1 MDVSLKC
8 LKQFVDLTGLT
19 PEDISRGLTYAGI
32 EVEETRPLAYATK
45 LCVGEIKK
53 CELVPDTHL
62 HLCQIDLGSKYG
74 TKQIICGAPN
84 ARKGLKVCV
93 ALEGCELN
101 GGKIN
106 HSVIKGYDSEGM
118 CCSILE
124 LGIDKKY
131 LKPEEYEGII
141 ELGDDAEVGDENVL
155 TYLGLDDYVF
165 SLAILANR
173 PDLLSVI
180 NVAREVGA
188 IFNRKV
194 TIPSYKELVTYKTDF
209 AVSSATP
216 KCTQFAGKEIKGLS
230 NKGESPLWLSRYLM
244 AMGVR
249 SISPIIDIGNY
260 VMLLTGQPL
269 HMYDRNKLLG
279 HSLVAKDTYE
289 GDFVALDEKTYK
301 VCKGDIVICSEDSPM
316 CLGGVMGSL
325 ACAVDSET
333 TNIVIESA
341 SFESA
346 TIRHTSQRLGLAS
359 ESSSR
364 FVKGTNHFQSEFVLN
379 LASELIAEICSA
391 SEFSQ
396 RLSYQSEKEKVHEIS
411 ATYEQINHRLGTS
424 FTSEEINNALTRL
437 YFEVKSKKDS
447 FTVTVPSFRL
457 DVSLVEDLAE
467 EVGRLL
473 GYDHIPSVLPE
484 FSASIGGVSPL
495 QEKISLISDLLLSKG
510 LDRILTYTLLS
521 EKETNFTSF
530 FNNDAYHVMYPLT
543 DDHEVVRT
551 SLSHSMLKAISY
563 NVSRQNKNLALFEVS
578 EISTRNG
585 YTHHLCIGLANNK
598 LEQSS
603 LTTREYD
610 FYDLKGLLEAIFHI
624 LGIEGSRYKLEANT
638 CVNELHPYRSATIS
652 VSGTKI
658 GYLGEVHPSL
668 LPSYELKNNK
678 VLVLEIELD
687 ELLNMKVSPSKM
699 EKISRYPSVTHD
711 LSLIVSKEVSISDL
725 CKTIKANSNGL
736 VVDTSVF
743 DIYEGEGIAPGSKSV
758 AISITYCSDTHTLE
772 EKEVTLVEDNIKFEL
787 YKRHKAVLRG

>member
-8 LKQFVDLTGLT
+8 LSQFVDLSGLT
-19 PEDISRGLTYAGI
+19 PEDISTGLTYAGI

-45 LCVGEIKK
+45 LCVGEIKE
-53 CELVPDTHL
+53 CELIPETHL
-62 HLCQIDLGSKYG
+62 HICKIDLGSKYG
-74 TKQIICGAPN
+74 VKQIVCGAPN

-93 ALEGCELN
+93 ALEGCELL

-106 HSVIKGYDSEGM
+106 HSVIRGYDSEGM

-141 ELGDDAEVGDENVL
+141 ELGEDAEVGSEDVL
-155 TYLGLDDYVF
+155 SYLGLDDYVL
-165 SLAILANR
+165 SLSILANR

-180 NVAREVGA
+180 NIAREVGA

-194 TIPSYKELVTYKTDF
+194 VVPTAKELATYKTDF
-209 AVSSATP
+209 TVSSMTSR
-216 KCTQFAGKEIKGLS
+216 CTQFAAKEIKGID
-230 NKGESPLWLSRYLM
+230 NKGESPQWLTRYLM

-249 SISPIIDIGNY
+249 SISPVIDIGNY

-269 HMYDRNKLLG
+269 HMYDRAKLKG
-279 HSLVAKDTYE
+279 HTLIAKDSYE

-301 VCKGDIVICSEDSPM
+301 IIKGDICICSEDTPM

-325 ACAVDSET
+325 TCAVDSDT
-333 TNIVIESA
+333 TSVVIESA
-341 SFESA
+341 SFDGA
-346 TIRHTSQRLGLAS
+346 TIRHTSARLGLAS

-364 FVKGTNHFQSEFVLN
+364 FVKGTNHFQSEFVIN
-379 LASELIAEICSA
+379 LTSELLKQICGA
-391 SEFSQ
+391 NEFSQ
-396 RLSYQSEKEKVHEIS
+396 RLSYQSETEKVHEIS
-411 ATYEQINHRLGTS
+411 ATYSDINSRLGTS
-424 FTSEEINNALTRL
+424 FTSDEINSALTRL
-437 YFEVKSKKDS
+437 YFKVTSKKDS
-447 FTVTVPSFRL
+447 FVAVVPSFRL
-457 DVSLVEDLAE
+457 DISCWEDLSE

-473 GYDHIPSVLPE
+473 GYDNIPSVLPSFE
-484 FSASIGGVSPL
+484 AAIGGVSPL
-495 QEKISLISDLLLSKG
+495 QEKISLISDLLISKG

-521 EKETNFTSF
+521 AKEDAFTSF
-530 FNNDAYHVMYPLT
+530 FDNDSYHIKYPLT

-563 NVSRQNKNLALFEVS
+563 NISRQNKNLALFEIS
-578 EISTRNG
+578 EITSRNS
-585 YTHHLCIGLANNK
+585 YKHHLCIGLANKK
-598 LEQSS
+598 LEQSL

-610 FYDLKGLLEAIFHI
+610 FYDLKGHLEAIFHL
-624 LGIEGSRYKLEANT
+624 LGIEGSRYKLEENKD
-638 CVNELHPYRSATIS
+638 VKELHPYRSALIS
-652 VSGTKI
+652 VGGTRI

-668 LPSYELKNNK
+668 LSRYELKNNK
-678 VLVLEIELD
+678 VLILEIELD
-687 ELLNMKVSPSKM
+687 ALLNMKVSPSKM

-711 LSLIVSKEVSISDL
+711 LAFIVSKEVSISDL

-736 VVDTSVF
+736 VIDTSVF

-758 AISITYCSDTHTLE
+758 AISVTYASDTHTLE